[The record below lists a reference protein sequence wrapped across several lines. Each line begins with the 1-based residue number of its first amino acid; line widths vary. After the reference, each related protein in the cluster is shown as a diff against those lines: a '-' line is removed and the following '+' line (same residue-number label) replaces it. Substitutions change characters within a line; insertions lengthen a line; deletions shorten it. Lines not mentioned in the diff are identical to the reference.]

1 MSEVDNVEN
10 KQLNVLENVVS
21 HRVDGHIKDD
31 TLYRPNVDPTMIER
45 SIMCHVADDFINDG
59 DEQLSHQRGSSDD
72 E

>member
-31 TLYRPNVDPTMIER
+31 TLMIER